1 MKERSLVQNRKH
13 SSKGSDRFAQI
24 FFIVGSLV
32 LYLALSRWAAPAG
45 PVTEGGKILREGYGG
60 NEKQYQILVEGLEGE
75 ALESAVTVTVG
86 PRQYDDAEADAVFEE
101 AMTQMEERIRAGN
114 PSLMEVHENLVLPKR
129 IEEMG
134 IRLKWYSS
142 DPELLNASG
151 VLRSQVNEPQEVVL
165 HVQLSDG
172 IHRADYELPVRVV
185 PRERTGKERLLES
198 FAQVIQKE
206 DRMQQK
212 QEHLVLPSEYEGRTL
227 RYRTEQDRGYAVL
240 PLLGILLAV
249 IWPARHQS
257 EIRKQERKREQELLL
272 DYAELVSKLMIF
284 TGAGMNVRNAWGRM
298 VTDYETALQQG
309 RTKRRIAYEEMQQT
323 HYQIQN
329 GMSESNAYRE
339 FGRRCRLQ
347 PYLKLSS
354 LLEQNRR
361 SGTKDLRAIL
371 EMELADAF
379 EMRKNLARRMGEEAG
394 TKLLLPLFLMLGI
407 IMVMIMVPAMMT
419 MG

>member
-1 MKERSLVQNRKH
+1 MKERLQIQNNSRN
-13 SSKGSDRFAQI
+13 GSDRCVQV
-24 FFIVGSLV
+24 FFIVGSLI
-32 LYLALSRWAAPAG
+32 LYLVLSHWAAPAG
-45 PVTEGGKILREGYGG
+45 PVTEDGRILREGYGG
-60 NEKQYQILVEGLEGE
+60 DEKQYQILVEGLEAE
-75 ALESAVTVTVG
+75 ELESTVTVTVR

-101 AMTQMEERIRAGN
+101 IMAQMEERIRAQN
-114 PSLMEVHENLVLPKR
+114 PSLMEVFGNLELPKQ
-129 IEEMG
+129 IEEKG

-142 DPELLNASG
+142 DPELLNVSG
-151 VLRSQVNEPQEVVL
+151 VLKKQVNEPQEVVL

-172 IHRADYELPVRVV
+172 IHQADYELPVRVV
-185 PRERTGKERLLES
+185 PQERSGKERLLES
-198 FAQVIQKE
+198 FTQMIQKE
-206 DRMQQK
+206 DVVQQEE
-212 QEHLVLPSEYEGRTL
+212 EHLILPSEYEGRTL
-227 RYRTEQDRGYAVL
+227 RYRTEKDHGYAVL

-249 IWPARHQS
+249 IWPARRQS
-257 EIRKQERKREQELLL
+257 EVRKQEKKREQELLL

-298 VTDYETALQQG
+298 VADYETALKQG
-309 RTKRRIAYEEMQQT
+309 RTGRRAAYEEMQQT
-323 HYQIQN
+323 YYQVRN
-329 GMSESNAYRE
+329 GMSESSAYRE

-361 SGTKDLRAIL
+361 SGTKDLRTIL

-394 TKLLLPLFLMLGI
+394 TRLLLPLFLMLGI